1 MRLENLSDKGHEK
14 VIWSIER
21 VRDGTRDKASQQC
34 NSELCWRR
42 TTATLLGVSF
52 GSYRRRRRDVLMGRG
67 GYVPLRRRG
76 DVLMGRRHYVPM
88 GRHHDIPIRRR
99 EDVPLR
105 RLGDVPLRRH
115 WVFHLRLVWDV
126 VKTYHWDVL
135 ATFHWDVIG
144 CFIWDVPATSLGRT
158 ERRRY
163 DVATTSCCRVGII
176 IFLVFHFHPLM
187 NIHLIPRYFCH
198 LFLLDLFV
206 ITRLIADEACST

>member
-14 VIWSIER
+14 VIWSIEL

-67 GYVPLRRRG
+67 GYVPLRR
-76 DVLMGRRHYVPM
+76 
-88 GRHHDIPIRRR
+88 
-99 EDVPLR
+99 
-105 RLGDVPLRRH
+105 H

-135 ATFHWDVIG
+135 ATFHWDVVG

-163 DVATTSCCRVGII
+163 DVATTSCCRLGTNFQKENWTYSSN
-176 IFLVFHFHPLM
+176 IF
-187 NIHLIPRYFCH
+187 
-198 LFLLDLFV
+198 
-206 ITRLIADEACST
+206 